1 MLKKNGD
8 WMELD
13 IVVNYPY
20 YADLAQ
26 IFESGDCTDKGA
38 ALISA
43 HMLVTCKTGLT
54 DCSEAF
60 TVPAEHFGS
69 SSSLITNAASLS

>member
-1 MLKKNGD
+1 
-8 WMELD
+8 MELG

-26 IFESGDCTDKGA
+26 IFESGDCTDKGV

-43 HMLVTCKTGLT
+43 HMLHLLVKLGSQIALKL
-54 DCSEAF
+54 SLF
-60 TVPAEHFGS
+60 LQNILVVPAV
-69 SSSLITNAASLS
+69 

>member
-1 MLKKNGD
+1 
-8 WMELD
+8 MELG
-13 IVVNYPY
+13 IAVNYSY

-43 HMLVTCKTGLT
+43 HMLQ
-54 DCSEAF
+54 
-60 TVPAEHFGS
+60 
-69 SSSLITNAASLS
+69 